1 MAVTSTAILNGQST
15 VFTGTGQS
23 TATVPAVNG
32 SATVVLTN
40 TSSFIGTVS
49 FETSPDGGST
59 WPPGV
64 PLTSGTMAAGPL
76 TFTFSTPQLTGGLY
90 QTAQHRL
97 NCTAYTSGTL
107 TATVVEATV
116 PAANGSTTLLGPST
130 STGNVVGVFGG
141 ILGSTTNDSALPGEI
156 GEYAQTAMN
165 TVSATGI
172 ALTGTNGPP
181 VASPVVC
188 TLTAWDSTKSFANLQ
203 SVFLTSASSVFT
215 GASANTNYYVCNF
228 NPATLTFNLA
238 STLAKAVAAQ
248 NGTGVADINNTVIG
262 TGTLTVHQGSYGT
275 STSAADVCGLALTPG
290 DWDVDAVVANVLVS
304 TAQLTVVAAWL
315 AQVGG
320 SSLPTT
326 SANIFAQ
333 GLFQTGTVTYTT
345 LGAMPLAPIAGTL
358 RISLLTP
365 GYVALAC
372 QNTFSTAQVN
382 PQGFIRARRVR

>member
-1 MAVTSTAILNGQST
+1 MTAPVTT
-15 VFTGTGQS
+15 VFTS
-23 TATVPAVNG
+23 ATTSPVTQPTVNG
-32 SATVVLTN
+32 SVAVSLTN
-40 TSSFIGTVS
+40 TSSFIGTV
-49 FETSPDGGST
+49 FLETSYDGALT
-59 WPPGV
+59 WIRPNT

-76 TFTFSTPQLTGGLY
+76 NFSFSVNGPGPAY
-90 QTAQHRL
+90 SVQHRL
-97 NCTAYTSGTL
+97 NCSAYTSGTL
-107 TATVVEATV
+107 TAIVTEAGV
-116 PAANGSTTLLGPST
+116 PDANGSVGQIGPQT
-130 STGNVVGVFGG
+130 STGNVVLSPAG
-141 ILGSTTNDSALPGEI
+141 IVGTTTNDSAPAGEI
-156 GEYAQTAMN
+156 GEYVSSMHG

-188 TLTAWDSTKSFANLQ
+188 TLVALDSGATFANGQ
-203 SVFLTSASSVFT
+203 SVFLTGTVGT
-215 GASANTNYYVCNF
+215 GLVANTNYFVCNF

-238 STLAKAVAAQ
+238 STLAKAMAVPP
-248 NGTGVADINNTVIG
+248 TPDMDVTVIG
-262 TGTLTVHQGSYGT
+262 SGTTTIHQGVYGT
-275 STSAADVCGLALTPG
+275 STTAADVMGLALSPG

-304 TAQLTVVAAWL
+304 TAQLTVMAAWL

-326 SANIFAQ
+326 SASIFAQ

-358 RISLLTP
+358 RISLSAP

-372 QNTFSTAQVN
+372 KNTFGTAQVN

>member
-1 MAVTSTAILNGQST
+1 MAAPVTT
-15 VFTGTGQS
+15 VFTS
-23 TATVPAVNG
+23 ATTSPVTQPTVNG
-32 SATVVLTN
+32 SVAVSLTN
-40 TSSFIGTVS
+40 TSSFIGTV
-49 FETSPDGGST
+49 FLETSYDGALT
-59 WPPGV
+59 WIRPNT

-76 TFTFSTPQLTGGLY
+76 NFSFSVNGPGPAY
-90 QTAQHRL
+90 SVQHRL
-97 NCTAYTSGTL
+97 NCSAYTSGTL
-107 TATVVEATV
+107 TAIVTEAGV
-116 PAANGSTTLLGPST
+116 PDANGSVGQIGPQT
-130 STGNVVGVFGG
+130 STGNVVLSPAG
-141 ILGSTTNDSALPGEI
+141 IVGTTTNDSAPAGEI
-156 GEYAQTAMN
+156 GEYVSSMHG

-172 ALTGTNGPP
+172 ALVGTNGPP

-188 TLTAWDSTKSFANLQ
+188 TLVALDSGATFANGQ
-203 SVFLTSASSVFT
+203 SVFLTGTVGT
-215 GASANTNYYVCNF
+215 GLVANTNYFVCNF

-238 STLAKAVAAQ
+238 STLAKAMAVPA
-248 NGTGVADINNTVIG
+248 TPDMDVTVIG
-262 TGTLTVHQGSYGT
+262 SGTTTVHQGVYGT
-275 STSAADVCGLALTPG
+275 STTAADVMGLALSAG

-326 SANIFAQ
+326 SASIFAQ

-358 RISLLTP
+358 RISLSAP

-372 QNTFSTAQVN
+372 KNTFGTAQVN

>member
-1 MAVTSTAILNGQST
+1 MAITNTAILNGTST
-15 VFTGTGQS
+15 VWTSAGAASAVAPT
-23 TATVPAVNG
+23 VNG
-32 SATVVLTN
+32 VATITLTN
-40 TSSFIGTVS
+40 TSSFIGTAT
-49 FETSPDGGST
+49 FETSLDGGST

-76 TFTFSTPQLTGGLY
+76 TFAFSPPQLTGGLY
-90 QTAQHRL
+90 QTAQHRI
-97 NCTAYTSGTL
+97 NVTVYTSGTL

-141 ILGSTTNDSALPGEI
+141 ILGSTTNDTALPGEF

-172 ALTGTNGPP
+172 ALTGVGGG
-181 VASPVVC
+181 VASPAVM
-188 TLTAWDSTKSFANLQ
+188 TLVGWDATKSFANGQ
-203 SVFLTSASSVFT
+203 CVFLTNSGGGIGT
-215 GASANTNYYVCNF
+215 GLVVNTNYYVCNF

-238 STLAKAVAAQ
+238 STLAKAMAIPATPDLNITIV
-248 NGTGVADINNTVIG
+248 G
-262 TGTLTVHQGSYGT
+262 TGTQTVHQGVYGT

-315 AQVGG
+315 AQVGA

>member
-1 MAVTSTAILNGQST
+1 M
-15 VFTGTGQS
+15 
-23 TATVPAVNG
+23 
-32 SATVVLTN
+32 
-40 TSSFIGTVS
+40 
-49 FETSPDGGST
+49 
-59 WPPGV
+59 
-64 PLTSGTMAAGPL
+64 
-76 TFTFSTPQLTGGLY
+76 
-90 QTAQHRL
+90 
-97 NCTAYTSGTL
+97 
-107 TATVVEATV
+107 
-116 PAANGSTTLLGPST
+116 
-130 STGNVVGVFGG
+130 
-141 ILGSTTNDSALPGEI
+141 
-156 GEYAQTAMN
+156 
-165 TVSATGI
+165 
-172 ALTGTNGPP
+172 
-181 VASPVVC
+181 
-188 TLTAWDSTKSFANLQ
+188 
-203 SVFLTSASSVFT
+203 
-215 GASANTNYYVCNF
+215 NTNYYVCNF

-238 STLAKAVAAQ
+238 STLAKAMAVPATPDL
-248 NGTGVADINNTVIG
+248 NITIVG
-262 TGTLTVHQGSYGT
+262 TGTQTVHQGVYGT

-315 AQVGG
+315 AQVGA